1 MSRRCEAALPGSHA
15 SWEVSAQ
22 PMSPTRN
29 AITELTIRKYDGLRS
44 PAPISSRASIA
55 RTTTSATG

>member
-1 MSRRCEAALPGSHA
+1 MSRRCETALPGSHTN
-15 SWEVSAQ
+15 WEVSAH

-29 AITELTIRKYDGLRS
+29 ATTELTIRKYDGLRS
-44 PAPISSRASIA
+44 PAPTRSRASIA